1 MLLLILGLSGVV
13 LMVVVMCLSTFRGVT
28 ALQESTEEFSLKD
41 KLHFCLLYGFIASGL
56 AYTLLRMSGLDVG
69 WAHFF
74 LIMPVPTLIYYS
86 VMRAFIPFGSGT
98 VNSSNEDGNSSSSKD
113 TESGSRHS
121 S

>member
-13 LMVVVMCLSTFRGVT
+13 LMVVVLCLSTFRGVT
-28 ALQESTEEFSLKD
+28 ALRESTEGFSLKD

-69 WAHFF
+69 WAHLF

-86 VMRAFIPFGSGT
+86 VMRAFIPFGSDT
-98 VNSSNEDGNSSSSKD
+98 MNSSNEEGNPSSSKD
-113 TESGSRHS
+113 TESGSRNS
-121 S
+121 P